1 LRAHVL
7 HPARCVNAVIDR
19 PYNVLFLCT
28 GNSAR
33 SVIGE
38 ALINRWGRGQFRGFS
53 AGSHPR
59 GAVHPI
65 ALELLEHMRIPHGGA
80 RCKDWA
86 EFAAPGAP
94 VMDFVFTVCDRAA
107 AEVCPVWP
115 GQPMTAQ
122 WAVEDPAIVTRS
134 EVEQWVAFRQAFKI
148 LDTRIKLFLSLPIS
162 SLDNIRLQRKLDDI
176 GTMKPSSGD
185 LAS

>member
-1 LRAHVL
+1 MAT
-7 HPARCVNAVIDR
+7 R

-33 SVIGE
+33 SIMAE
-38 ALINRWGRGQFRGFS
+38 ALMNHLGRGRVTGFS

-59 GAVHPI
+59 RTVHPI
-65 ALELLEHMRIPHGGA
+65 ALELLEHMRIPHEGA
-80 RCKDWA
+80 RSKDWA
-86 EFAAPGAP
+86 EFAAPDAP

-122 WAVEDPAIVTRS
+122 WAVEDPAIVTNS
-134 EVEQWVAFRQAFKI
+134 EVQQWVAFRQAFKI
-148 LDTRIKLFLSLPIS
+148 LDTRIKLFLSLPVS
-162 SLDNIRLQRKLDDI
+162 SLDRIRLQRKLDDI
-176 GTMKPSSGD
+176 GTVKTSGG
-185 LAS
+185 